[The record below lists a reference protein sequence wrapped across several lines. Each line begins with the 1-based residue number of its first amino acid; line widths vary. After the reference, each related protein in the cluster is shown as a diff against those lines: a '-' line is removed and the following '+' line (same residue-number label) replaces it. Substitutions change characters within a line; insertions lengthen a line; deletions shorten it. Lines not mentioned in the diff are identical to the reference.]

1 MADHE
6 SRTKRAP
13 QESWADRHC
22 NDNRSSPLEGER
34 HILELISKGAPL
46 AGILNRLCA
55 LVDVQVGDV
64 VSLFL
69 LPDGESNHLCSFT
82 QSAIKLG
89 LYVFSSTD
97 ILSRDETRLGTLV
110 IYGCD
115 PRWPTADE
123 YRLIERAVCLAAIA
137 LECHGQEQDSER
149 PSGHSRSGM
158 DSELERPPFIN

>member
-13 QESWADRHC
+13 EESWVDRHR
-22 NDNRSSPLEGER
+22 DNNRRSPLAGER
-34 HILELISKGAPL
+34 HILELISQCAPL
-46 AGILNRLCA
+46 PGILNKLCT
-55 LVDVQVGDV
+55 LIDVQVGNV

-69 LPDGESNHLCSFT
+69 LPDCEQNHLCSVT

-89 LYVFSSTD
+89 LHVFSSTD
-97 ILSRDETRLGTLV
+97 ILSRDKSDLGTLV

-123 YRLIERAVCLAAIA
+123 DRLIERAVYLAALA
-137 LECHGQEQDSER
+137 LQRRGDEEDFER
-149 PSGHSRSGM
+149 PSSRSRDEM
-158 DSELERPPFIN
+158 DSAPERPPFIN